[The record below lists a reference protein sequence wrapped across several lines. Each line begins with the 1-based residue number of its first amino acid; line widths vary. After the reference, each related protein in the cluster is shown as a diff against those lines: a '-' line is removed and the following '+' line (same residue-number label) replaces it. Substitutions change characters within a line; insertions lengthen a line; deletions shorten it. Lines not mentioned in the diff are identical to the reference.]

1 VEYPLQPPEPVTL
14 PSVKKV
20 AVTLLPSATL
30 VHIPF
35 VSSNH
40 ARFHTVLVREGGTA
54 PGVADVWTVV
64 TVVAGVAGVCAG
76 WLVQPV
82 MITTRRSRPIHAK
95 YRTLILNEEFVRKNK
110 HSGSTVR
117 LP

>member
-1 VEYPLQPPEPVTL
+1 VTL
-14 PSVKKV
+14 PSAKKV
-20 AVTLLPSATL
+20 AVTLLPSTTL
-30 VHIPF
+30 DHIPF

-40 ARFHTVLVREGGTA
+40 ARFHVVLVRDGG
-54 PGVADVWTVV
+54 GVTMGV
-64 TVVAGVAGVCAG
+64 TVTWAAVAAGVAGVCAG

-95 YRTLILNEEFVRKNK
+95 YRTFILNEELVRKNK
-110 HSGSTVR
+110 HSGSTGR

>member
-14 PSVKKV
+14 PSAKKF

-30 VHIPF
+30 DHIPF

-40 ARFHTVLVREGGTA
+40 ARFHTVLVREDGTA
-54 PGVADVWTVV
+54 PGVAVVWTVE
-64 TVVAGVAGVCAG
+64 TVVTGVAGVCAG

-82 MITTRRSRPIHAK
+82 MIMAKRSRPIHAK
-95 YRTLILNEEFVRKNK
+95 YRTLILNEEIVRKNK
-110 HSGSTVR
+110 HSGSTGR